1 VGRRRPIDRAI
12 IGVSAIAL
20 IALCVGCGA
29 PVLGAGIAAP
39 ASRGV
44 EGPIVGPA
52 DGAPAGWTN
61 LGSPWLGYTVAIPR
75 TWAFTG
81 HVPPADSR
89 SPHDVF
95 TGPIAGSDATATLV
109 IGRCATDDPTV
120 DDGGGGMVV
129 DGSLFSIAEM
139 PGEEPGR
146 TNVIATAVRGDATW
160 YVMGCTGD
168 DAASRAFFR
177 ELLSTFRFPDADV
190 MAPAVGPAGPA

>member
-1 VGRRRPIDRAI
+1 VDRRHPFDRAI
-12 IGVSAIAL
+12 VGASAIAL
-20 IALCVGCGA
+20 LVMCAGCGA

-44 EGPIVGPA
+44 EAPIVGPA

-95 TGPIAGSDATATLV
+95 AGPVEGTDATATLV

-120 DDGGGGMVV
+120 VDHGGGMVV
-129 DGSLFSIAEM
+129 DGSVFSIVEM

-177 ELLSTFRFPDADV
+177 ELLSTFRFPDAEV
-190 MAPAVGPAGPA
+190 VAPAAAPARQV

>member
-1 VGRRRPIDRAI
+1 VDRRHTFDRAI
-12 IGVSAIAL
+12 VGVSAIAL
-20 IALCVGCGA
+20 LVMCVGCGA

-44 EGPIVGPA
+44 EGPIVVPG

-61 LGSPWLGYTVAIPR
+61 LASPWLGYTVAIPR

-95 TGPIAGSDATATLV
+95 AGPVEGSDAVATVV

-120 DDGGGGMVV
+120 VDDGGGMVV
-129 DGSLFSIAEM
+129 DGSWFRIAEM

-168 DAASRAFFR
+168 DAASRQFFR

-190 MAPAVGPAGPA
+190 VAPADGPAV